1 MIVIYC
7 STFGLRSIYKV
18 SALLLIISGLL
29 TTDNAVR
36 IQVAQLERLSSEGR
50 FLCVGLVWLV
60 GGERGLLPNPWLS
73 QATDLMQASVSSSKQ
88 PMQSITSR
96 HLHPSLLSFLFG
108 YLILTLRWLSR
119 YDSDLLLD
127 LWSALYL

>member
-50 FLCVGLVWLV
+50 FFFRDKWSSTVAS
-60 GGERGLLPNPWLS
+60 ELS
-73 QATDLMQASVSSSKQ
+73 WQ
-88 PMQSITSR
+88 
-96 HLHPSLLSFLFG
+96 
-108 YLILTLRWLSR
+108 
-119 YDSDLLLD
+119 
-127 LWSALYL
+127 